1 MKFKNILNK
10 YRILTDGKYY
20 VFDSKSPIIMYEIFN
35 PKLIHVVNFIGLT
48 ENEELAESGYMTMV
62 RDSDELEKQIGKL
75 YREWEEVKL
84 QLKQNKINES
94 IKEMEKDFE

>member
-1 MKFKNILNK
+1 MKFKDILNK

-20 VFDSKSPIIMYEIFN
+20 VFDSESPIIMYEIFN
-35 PKLIHVVNFIGLT
+35 PHLIHVINFIDLKDNG
-48 ENEELAESGYMTMV
+48 ELAESGYMTMV

-75 YREWEEVKL
+75 YREWEEV
-84 QLKQNKINES
+84 QLKLKEMKMEKH